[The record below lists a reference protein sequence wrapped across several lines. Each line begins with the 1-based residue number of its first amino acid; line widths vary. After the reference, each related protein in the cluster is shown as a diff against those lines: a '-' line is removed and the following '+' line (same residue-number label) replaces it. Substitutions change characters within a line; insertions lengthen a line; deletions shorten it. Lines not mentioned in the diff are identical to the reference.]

1 MPLMR
6 HLREA
11 AFEPTAIEAMTAA
24 FEAVC
29 KSLQL
34 LNRDDPIA
42 HVVARKIIEIARSG
56 EHDPQRIHDL
66 ALAEFMA
73 QGSSED

>member
-6 HLREA
+6 YLREA

-24 FEAVC
+24 FDAVC

-34 LNRDDPIA
+34 RNRDDPIV
-42 HVVARKIIEIARSG
+42 HIVARKIIEIARSG
-56 EHDPQRIHDL
+56 EQDPQRMHDV
-66 ALAEFMA
+66 ALAELKTA
-73 QGSSED
+73 GSSGD